1 MGKCRLKTVNLNV
14 LSKIKYG
21 LWRLLTRDV
30 QSEKRREI
38 REAEP
43 GQNVDETVTEEKRTE
58 KGTKSLSITQDA
70 MAVQV
75 DGIIP

>member
-1 MGKCRLKTVNLNV
+1 MGKCMLKTVDLNV
-14 LSKIKYG
+14 WSKMKHG
-21 LWRLLTRDV
+21 LWRLLTRYV
-30 QSEKRREI
+30 QSEKRRDT
-38 REAEP
+38 RKAEP
-43 GQNVDETVTEEKRTE
+43 VQNVDGTVTKETRTE